1 MVSKRQIVSWWW
13 SLFDDQEKFTLV
25 VTRVVMP
32 SEFVDLELLAVDI
45 NSRNSE
51 VSDVLPFRIVVQ
63 RTTLL

>member
-1 MVSKRQIVSWWW
+1 VVSKRQIVSWWW